1 MSESNSPHPPEKAEE
16 GKDSG
21 EDCGWEAVVLRRIR
35 GRVQEVSRHLGDLVH
50 GDACGWESRS
60 VELLKEK
67 LGIGTSDFHAEPI
80 RSDKRLEHWR
90 GHK

>member
-1 MSESNSPHPPEKAEE
+1 MNERTTPEIISHDLQKS
-16 GKDSG
+16 DPV
-21 EDCGWEAVVLRRIR
+21 EDCGWEAIVLRRIR

-67 LGIGTSDFHAEPI
+67 LGIGPPELRAEPL
-80 RSDKRLEHWR
+80 RNDRRVEPWR
-90 GHK
+90 GER